1 MCYIDTIG
9 ILVWNILK
17 SYHLQNLKKAVP
29 LRDSTTCS
37 CQHKQL
43 CRILDTYIY
52 THTSDGI
59 FETHLVHTMK
69 NMFCCGQ
76 DMM

>member
-52 THTSDGI
+52 IHILLMVFLKHTLS
-59 FETHLVHTMK
+59 T
-69 NMFCCGQ
+69 Q
-76 DMM
+76 